1 MGIVLRVFLAI
12 IAIGV
17 FAMIVRK
24 VRTSQMEASDSIFWF
39 LFGACFVVF
48 AIVPQ
53 VAYFFSNLLGFQS
66 PSNFI
71 FLFAIGVLLIKCFS
85 LSVKHAS
92 LRMKV
97 NELAQQVAL
106 SEAPGNSE
114 DAEPDDA
121 GAAGE
126 GE

>member
-1 MGIVLRVFLAI
+1 MGIVLRVFLFIVAV
-12 IAIGV
+12 GV

-24 VRTSQMEASDSIFWF
+24 VRKSQMEASDSIFWF
-39 LFGACFVVF
+39 LCGAVLVVL
-48 AIVPQ
+48 AIFPQ
-53 VAYFFSNLLGFQS
+53 IAYFFSNLLGFQS

-71 FLFAIGVLLIKCFS
+71 FLLAIGILLIKCFS

-97 NELAQQVAL
+97 NELAQQIAL
-106 SEAPGNSE
+106 SEASNDT
-114 DAEPDDA
+114 DA
-121 GAAGE
+121 AAPSDTDGE